1 MHVAILTAG
10 GAGMFC
16 GSCLQDNALARA
28 LMGAGDEVSL
38 IPTYTPLT
46 LDTAD
51 ESLLGPGRG
60 RVFLGGV
67 NLYLEHQSKLWG
79 KLPRWLTR
87 ALDSRWALSLSSKL
101 GVSNDAADL
110 GPLTVDL
117 LRGENGPQQRG
128 IAELVDWIADRL
140 KPDAVVFSNALLVGP
155 LRELRKRFDGPVWC
169 TLQGDDIFLDA
180 LQEPHQSAALAMISD
195 RAGDDQYGFTGFLA
209 HSEYYADHMA
219 DALALPRDRFRTLP
233 LLLEPDG
240 YPDRPP
246 EPREETTI
254 DETTFTVGYFARICP
269 EKGLHHLV
277 DAVALLRERRPEVNW
292 TLLAGGYLGPRDKRY
307 FRGIRRRTA
316 DWGAGFQYAGS
327 PATRAEK
334 VAILQR
340 FDLLSVPTDY
350 REPKG
355 LPVLEGWACGV
366 PCVQPAHGAFPEL
379 LAGVPAGELFEPG
392 DAEALATRIENL
404 YDDPARRRALG
415 AVGHAGVRRRHGP
428 AAVATRFKAILAEPV
443 PA

>member
-1 MHVAILTAG
+1 MHVALITAG

-28 LMGAGDEVSL
+28 LIAAGDEVSL

-46 LDTAD
+46 LDTRD
-51 ESLLGPGRG
+51 ESRRGPGGG

-67 NLYLEHQSKLWG
+67 NLYLEHKAKFWG
-79 KLPRWLTR
+79 KLPRWATR
-87 ALDSRWALSLSSKL
+87 ALDSRFVLKFSSKL

-117 LRGENGPQQRG
+117 LRGEEGPQRRG
-128 IAELVDWIADRL
+128 IEELVDWIVNRL

-180 LQEPHQSAALAMISD
+180 LREPHQSAALAMISD
-195 RAGDDQYGFTGFLA
+195 RAGDDRYGFTGFLA
-209 HSEYYADHMA
+209 HSEYYAGHMA
-219 DALALPRDRFRTLP
+219 DRLALPRDRFRTLP

-240 YPDRPP
+240 YPEEFPDRRPD
-246 EPREETTI
+246 TGAGGAFTI
-254 DETTFTVGYFARICP
+254 GYFARVCP
-269 EKGLHHLV
+269 EKGLHNLV
-277 DAVALLRERRPEVNW
+277 DAVALLREGRPEANW
-292 TLLAGGYLGPRDKRY
+292 KLLAGGYLGPRDARY
-307 FRGIRRRTA
+307 FRKLKGRVA
-316 DWGAGFQYAGS
+316 DWGDGFEYAGAPDS
-327 PATRAEK
+327 LAGKA
-334 VAILQR
+334 AIYRR

-366 PCVQPAHGAFPEL
+366 PCVQPAHGSFPEL
-379 LAGVPAGELFEPG
+379 LKGVPAGALVPPG
-392 DAEALATRIENL
+392 DAGALAAAIEEL
-404 YDDPARRRALG
+404 YDDPVRRTELG
-415 AVGHAGVRRRHGP
+415 RIGYDGVRSVHGP
-428 AAVATRFKAILAEPV
+428 AAVAGRFKAILAEPAV
-443 PA
+443 R